1 MNNQYLQFIRE
12 ELMIAT
18 ADLSGRTKG
27 QLVAFAENGMA
38 RTDRLKR
45 KRRTMLDEVTG
56 NEITI
61 YGDPVPGTQT
71 RGKGSSVALI
81 EPVQFSTASWRRALE
96 TLDKHEHAW
105 LSWCYAGDL
114 AFAHQVTI
122 TEWAW
127 TEFKAGLG
135 SKRVARKTLFR
146 LQALIWLAAQDVK
159 NEMAGRDVYQYAELA
174 ALVGIS
180 KSTWSE
186 CYADNWRIMTQ
197 LFLRLDCSAL
207 CSTARTRSQQKAT
220 NLQPSIANPN

>member
-81 EPVQFSTASWRRALE
+81 EPVQFCTASWRRALE

-114 AFAHQVTI
+114 AFAHQVAI

-127 TEFKAGLG
+127 AEFNAGMG
-135 SKRVARKTLFR
+135 GKRIAGKTLQR
-146 LQALIWLAAQDVK
+146 LRQLIWLAAQDVK
-159 NEMAGRDVYQYAELA
+159 AELSGNDVYQYADLA
-174 ALVGIS
+174 ALVGV
-180 KSTWSE
+180 
-186 CYADNWRIMTQ
+186 APDNWSKNYMDYWEELLAT
-197 LFLRLDCSAL
+197 FERLDRHSL
-207 CSTARTRSQQKAT
+207 LSVARTRSQHKTAFS
-220 NLQPSIANPN
+220 QPSIAKVN

>member
-38 RTDRLKR
+38 NTDRLKR

-56 NEITI
+56 KVITI

-71 RGKGSSVALI
+71 RGKSTSVALI
-81 EPVQFSTASWRRALE
+81 EPVQFCTASWRRALA

-114 AFAHQVTI
+114 TFAHQVAI

-127 TEFKAGLG
+127 AEFKTSLG
-135 SKRVARKTLFR
+135 GKRVAAKTMKR
-146 LQALIWLAAQDVK
+146 LQALVWLAAQDVK
-159 NEMAGRDVYQYAELA
+159 NELAGRDVYQYADLA

-220 NLQPSIANPN
+220 NLQPSIAKPN

>member
-38 RTDRLKR
+38 NTDRLKR

-56 NEITI
+56 KVITI

-71 RGKGSSVALI
+71 RGKGTSKALI
-81 EPVQFSTASWRRALE
+81 EPVQFCTASWRRALA
-96 TLDKHEHAW
+96 TLVKHEHAW

-114 AFAHQVTI
+114 TFTHQVAI

-127 TEFKAGLG
+127 AEFKTGLRG
-135 SKRVARKTLFR
+135 KRVAGKTMQR
-146 LQALIWLAAQDVK
+146 LQALVWLAAQDVK
-159 NEMAGRDVYQYAELA
+159 NELAGRDVYQYADLA

-220 NLQPSIANPN
+220 NLQPSIAKPN